1 LTRQFYTQEI
11 NFGAYDQQNEEP
23 SMSQP
28 TDSGFGRIEGTTP
41 TQASPDSSFGRI
53 AISPVQAPMGRT
65 APNTVASTT
74 SDLEPAAKPKS
85 RKHKL
90 EFTGSSAEYFRIW
103 IVNVMLSI
111 VTLGVYAAWAKV
123 RTRQY
128 FYANTRL
135 GGHAFEYHG
144 NPISILK
151 GNLVIAVLAVLY
163 VSSQTVMPFLTPVL
177 ALLGFAAFP
186 FLIHQSLRFMAS
198 NSSYRNIRFRFHG
211 TMGESYT
218 NHMLR
223 PILTNVTLG
232 FMAPAML
239 KGQREYL
246 FDNAAYGSSR
256 ARFTGDYS
264 VFSSI
269 FWRSVGLSILM
280 MIPLGILFAMMI
292 PGIARGGDPSAS
304 LAGMFMIL
312 PIYAI
317 TFFGG
322 TLIQTYMQ
330 VNLVNHCW
338 NNTSVDGRRLRF
350 VSSLDTMEMIK
361 LRITNMLAIGLTLG
375 LASPW
380 AKVRYVQYVIS
391 GLSVFGEDDL
401 ENFAATERELE
412 QSPLGDAATDFM
424 NVDFGL

>member
-1 LTRQFYTQEI
+1 
-11 NFGAYDQQNEEP
+11 
-23 SMSQP
+23 MSQT
-28 TDSGFGRIEGTTP
+28 TDSGFGRIEERIEGSIP
-41 TQASPDSSFGRI
+41 TQSSPDSGFGRI
-53 AISPVQAPMGRT
+53 AATAFQAPVGRT
-65 APNTVASTT
+65 SRDMT

-111 VTLGVYAAWAKV
+111 VTLGIYAAWAKV

-151 GNLVIAVLAVLY
+151 GNLVIGVLAILY
-163 VSSQTVMPFLTPVL
+163 VYSQTALPLLTPVL
-177 ALLGFAAFP
+177 ALLGFAVFP

-211 TMGESYT
+211 TVGDSYT

-246 FDNAAYGSSR
+246 FDNVAYGNSR
-256 ARFTGDYS
+256 ARFNGDYS

-269 FWRSVGLSILM
+269 FWRSVGLSIAM
-280 MIPLGILFAMMI
+280 MFAVGILMAMII
-292 PGIARGGDPSAS
+292 PGMVASGGLQRGNPMAS
-304 LAGMFMIL
+304 TMILL

-317 TFFGG
+317 TFFAG

-350 VSSLDTMEMIK
+350 VGSLDTMTMIK

-391 GLSVFGEDDL
+391 SLSVFGEDDL
-401 ENFAATERELE
+401 ENFAAAERELE

>member
-1 LTRQFYTQEI
+1 
-11 NFGAYDQQNEEP
+11 
-23 SMSQP
+23 MSQP
-28 TDSGFGRIEGTTP
+28 TDSGFGRIEDSTV
-41 TQASPDSSFGRI
+41 TQASSNSGFGRI
-53 AISPVQAPMGRT
+53 AVAPAQAPVGRT
-65 APNTVASTT
+65 SASII
-74 SDLEPAAKPKS
+74 SDLEPAVKPKS

-90 EFTGSSAEYFRIW
+90 EFTGSSGEYFRIW

-111 VTLGVYAAWAKV
+111 VTLGIYAAWAKV

-151 GNLVIAVLAVLY
+151 GNLVIGVLAILY
-163 VSSQTVMPFLTPVL
+163 VYSQTALPLLTPVL
-177 ALLGFAAFP
+177 ALLGFVALP

-211 TMGESYT
+211 TVGDSYT

-246 FDNAAYGSSR
+246 FDNVAYGNSR
-256 ARFTGDYS
+256 ARFNGDYS

-269 FWRSVGLSILM
+269 FWRAVGMSIAMMFVVGILM
-280 MIPLGILFAMMI
+280 AVMIPSIMAGGGLDRANPMAGLF
-292 PGIARGGDPSAS
+292 
-304 LAGMFMIL
+304 FIL

-350 VSSLDTMEMIK
+350 VSSLDAMTMIK
-361 LRITNMLAIGLTLG
+361 LRITNMIAIGCTLG

-401 ENFAATERELE
+401 EHFAAAERELE

>member
-1 LTRQFYTQEI
+1 
-11 NFGAYDQQNEEP
+11 
-23 SMSQP
+23 MSQP
-28 TDSGFGRIEGTTP
+28 TDSGFGRIEASTA
-41 TQASPDSSFGRI
+41 TQSNSDSSFGRI
-53 AISPVQAPMGRT
+53 AVSAVPAPVRQMS
-65 APNTVASTT
+65 ASII

-135 GGHAFEYHG
+135 GGQAFEYHG

-163 VSSQTVMPFLTPVL
+163 ASSQAALPLLTPVL

-186 FLIHQSLRFMAS
+186 FLVHQSLRFMAS

-211 TMGESYT
+211 TMNESYT

-246 FDNAAYGSSR
+246 FDNVAYGNSR

-280 MIPLGILFAMMI
+280 LVPIGILFSMFI
-292 PGIARGGDPSAS
+292 PGLARGADPSAS
-304 LAGMFMIL
+304 LAGMFLLL

-317 TFFGG
+317 AFFGG
-322 TLIQTYMQ
+322 TLIQTYVQ

-338 NNTSVDGRRLRF
+338 NNTSLDGRRLRF
-350 VSSLDTMEMIK
+350 VSSLDTMTMIK

-380 AKVRYVQYVIS
+380 AKVRYLKYVIS
-391 GLSVFGEDDL
+391 GLSVLGEDDL
-401 ENFAATERELE
+401 ENFAAAERELE
-412 QSPLGDAATDFM
+412 QGPLGDAATDFM

>member
-1 LTRQFYTQEI
+1 
-11 NFGAYDQQNEEP
+11 
-23 SMSQP
+23 MSQP
-28 TDSGFGRIEGTTP
+28 TDTGFGRIEASATVTQQENPTSGFGRIGV
-41 TQASPDSSFGRI
+41 
-53 AISPVQAPMGRT
+53 SPVQAPMART
-65 APNTVASTT
+65 STNTI
-74 SDLEPAAKPKS
+74 SDLEPAAKPRS

-90 EFTGSSAEYFRIW
+90 EFTGSSGEYFRIW

-111 VTLGVYAAWAKV
+111 VTLGIYAAWAKV

-135 GGHAFEYHG
+135 AGHAFEYHG

-151 GNLVIAVLAVLY
+151 GNLVIGVLAILY
-163 VSSQTVMPFLTPVL
+163 VSSQAAMPLLTPVL
-177 ALLGFAAFP
+177 ALLGFAVFP
-186 FLIHQSLRFMAS
+186 FLIHSSLRFMAS

-211 TMGESYT
+211 TVGEGYT

-223 PILTNVTLG
+223 PILTQVTLG

-246 FDNAAYGSSR
+246 FDNVAYGNTR
-256 ARFTGDYS
+256 ARFNGDYS

-269 FWRSVGLSILM
+269 FWRSVGLSIV
-280 MIPLGILFAMMI
+280 MIFAVGILSAMMI
-292 PGIARGGDPSAS
+292 PGLMAGGGLERGNP
-304 LAGMFMIL
+304 LAGMFLIL

-317 TFFGG
+317 AFLGG
-322 TLIQTYMQ
+322 TMIQTYMQ

-338 NNTSVDGRRLRF
+338 DNTSVDGRRLRF
-350 VSSLDTMEMIK
+350 VSSLDTMTMIK
-361 LRITNMLAIGLTLG
+361 LRLTNMLAIGLTLG

-391 GLSVFGEDDL
+391 SLSVIGEDDL
-401 ENFAATERELE
+401 ENFAAAERELA

>member
-1 LTRQFYTQEI
+1 
-11 NFGAYDQQNEEP
+11 
-23 SMSQP
+23 MSQP
-28 TDSGFGRIEGTTP
+28 TDSGFGRIEGSTP

-53 AISPVQAPMGRT
+53 AASAVQAPQGRT
-65 APNTVASTT
+65 SASII

-111 VTLGVYAAWAKV
+111 VTLGIYAAWAKV

-151 GNLVIAVLAVLY
+151 GNLVIGVLAILY
-163 VSSQTVMPFLTPVL
+163 VSSQTVMPLLTPVL

-211 TMGESYT
+211 TVGEGYT

-246 FDNAAYGSSR
+246 FDNVAYGNSR
-256 ARFTGDYS
+256 ARFNGDYN

-269 FWRSVGLSILM
+269 FWRSVGLSILLT
-280 MIPLGILFAMMI
+280 IPLGILLAVMI
-292 PGIARGGDPSAS
+292 PGLARGGDPSAS
-304 LAGMFMIL
+304 LAGMFLIL
-312 PIYAI
+312 PVYAI
-317 TFFGG
+317 TFLGV

-361 LRITNMLAIGLTLG
+361 LRLTNMLAIGLTLG

-401 ENFAATERELE
+401 ENFAASERELE

>member
-1 LTRQFYTQEI
+1 
-11 NFGAYDQQNEEP
+11 
-23 SMSQP
+23 MSQP
-28 TDSGFGRIEGTTP
+28 TDSGFGRIEDSTS
-41 TQASPDSSFGRI
+41 TQASSNAGFGRI
-53 AISPVQAPMGRT
+53 AVVPVQAPARQ
-65 APNTVASTT
+65 APARQTPARQTPVSGI
-74 SDLEPAAKPKS
+74 SDLEPVAKTKS

-90 EFTGSSAEYFRIW
+90 EFTGSSGEYFRIW

-111 VTLGVYAAWAKV
+111 VTLGIYAAWAKV

-151 GNLVIAVLAVLY
+151 GNLVIGVLAILY
-163 VSSQTVMPFLTPVL
+163 VYSQTALPLLTPVL
-177 ALLGFAAFP
+177 ALMGFVAFP

-223 PILTNVTLG
+223 PILTNITLG

-246 FDNAAYGSSR
+246 FDNVAYGNSR
-256 ARFTGDYS
+256 ARFNGDYG

-269 FWRSVGLSILM
+269 FWKSVGLSILM
-280 MIPLGILFAMMI
+280 VIPLGILVAMLI
-292 PGIARGGDPSAS
+292 PGLSRGGLDPSAAMAS
-304 LAGMFMIL
+304 VLLIV

-317 TFFGG
+317 TFFLGI
-322 TLIQTYMQ
+322 LVQAYLQ
-330 VNLVNHCW
+330 VNIINHCW

-350 VSSLDTMEMIK
+350 VGSLDTVTMIK
-361 LRITNMLAIGLTLG
+361 LRLTNMLAIGFTLG

-391 GLSVFGEDDL
+391 SLSVIGEDDL
-401 ENFAATERELE
+401 ENFAAAERELE

>member
-1 LTRQFYTQEI
+1 
-11 NFGAYDQQNEEP
+11 
-23 SMSQP
+23 MSQP
-28 TDSGFGRIEGTTP
+28 TDTGFGRIEASATVTQQENPTSGFGRIGV
-41 TQASPDSSFGRI
+41 
-53 AISPVQAPMGRT
+53 SPVQAPMART
-65 APNTVASTT
+65 STNTI
-74 SDLEPAAKPKS
+74 SDLEPAAKPRS

-90 EFTGSSAEYFRIW
+90 EFTGSSGEYFRIW

-111 VTLGVYAAWAKV
+111 VTLGIYAAWAKV

-135 GGHAFEYHG
+135 AGHAFEYHG

-151 GNLVIAVLAVLY
+151 GNLVIGVLAILY
-163 VSSQTVMPFLTPVL
+163 VSSQAAMPLLTPVL

-186 FLIHQSLRFMAS
+186 FLIHSSLRFMAS

-211 TMGESYT
+211 TVGDGYT

-246 FDNAAYGSSR
+246 FDNVAYGNTR
-256 ARFTGDYS
+256 ARFNGDYS

-269 FWRSVGLSILM
+269 FWRSVGLSIV
-280 MIPLGILFAMMI
+280 MIFAVGILSAMMI
-292 PGIARGGDPSAS
+292 PGLMAGGGLERGNP
-304 LAGMFMIL
+304 LAGMFLIL

-317 TFFGG
+317 AFLGG
-322 TLIQTYMQ
+322 TMIQTYMQ

-338 NNTSVDGRRLRF
+338 DNTSVDGRRLRF
-350 VSSLDTMEMIK
+350 VSSLDTMTMIK
-361 LRITNMLAIGLTLG
+361 LRLTNMLAIGLTLG

-391 GLSVFGEDDL
+391 SLSVIGEDDL
-401 ENFAATERELE
+401 ENFAAAERELA

>member
-1 LTRQFYTQEI
+1 
-11 NFGAYDQQNEEP
+11 
-23 SMSQP
+23 MSQP
-28 TDSGFGRIEGTTP
+28 TDSGFGRIEGSTP
-41 TQASPDSSFGRI
+41 TQANPDSSFGRI
-53 AISPVQAPMGRT
+53 AVLPVQAPVRQ
-65 APNTVASTT
+65 ASAGTI

-90 EFTGSSAEYFRIW
+90 EFTGSSGEYFRIW

-111 VTLGVYAAWAKV
+111 VTLGIYAAWAKV

-151 GNLVIAVLAVLY
+151 GNLVIGVLAILY
-163 VSSQTVMPFLTPVL
+163 VSSQTVMPLLTPVL

-211 TMGESYT
+211 TVGDSYT

-246 FDNAAYGSSR
+246 FDNVAYGNSR
-256 ARFTGDYS
+256 ARFNGDYS

-269 FWRSVGLSILM
+269 FWRSVGLSVLM
-280 MIPLGILFAMMI
+280 MIPLGILFSMLI
-292 PGIARGGDPSAS
+292 PGMIRGGDPSAS
-304 LAGMFMIL
+304 LAGMFFIV
-312 PIYAI
+312 PIYALM
-317 TFFGG
+317 FFGG

-350 VSSLDTMEMIK
+350 VSSLDTMGMIK
-361 LRITNMLAIGLTLG
+361 LRLTNMLAIGLTLG

-401 ENFAATERELE
+401 ENFAASERELE

>member
-1 LTRQFYTQEI
+1 
-11 NFGAYDQQNEEP
+11 
-23 SMSQP
+23 MSQP
-28 TDSGFGRIEGTTP
+28 TDSGFGRIEDSTP

-53 AISPVQAPMGRT
+53 PVSSVQAPVRQMS
-65 APNTVASTT
+65 ASVI
-74 SDLEPAAKPKS
+74 SDLEPAQKPKS

-111 VTLGVYAAWAKV
+111 VTLGIYAAWAKV

-128 FYANTRL
+128 FYANTKL
-135 GGHAFEYHG
+135 AGHAFEYHG

-151 GNLVIAVLAVLY
+151 GNLVIGVLAILY
-163 VSSQTVMPFLTPVL
+163 VYSQTALPLLTPVL
-177 ALLGFAAFP
+177 ALLGFVALP

-211 TMGESYT
+211 TVGDSYT

-232 FMAPAML
+232 FMTPTML

-246 FDNAAYGSSR
+246 FDNVAYGNSR
-256 ARFTGDYS
+256 ARFDGDYS

-269 FWRSVGLSILM
+269 FWRAVGMGLVMMIVVGILM
-280 MIPLGILFAMMI
+280 AVMIPSMMA
-292 PGIARGGDPSAS
+292 GGGLQRGNPM
-304 LAGMFMIL
+304 AGMFFLL

-350 VSSLDTMEMIK
+350 VGSLDTMTMIT
-361 LRITNMLAIGLTLG
+361 LRITNMLAIGCTLG

-401 ENFAATERELE
+401 EHFAAAERELE

>member
-1 LTRQFYTQEI
+1 
-11 NFGAYDQQNEEP
+11 
-23 SMSQP
+23 MSQP
-28 TDSGFGRIEGTTP
+28 TDSGFGRIEGSTP
-41 TQASPDSSFGRI
+41 TQASPESGFGRI
-53 AISPVQAPMGRT
+53 SGSPVQAPAGRT
-65 APNTVASTT
+65 SASVI
-74 SDLEPAAKPKS
+74 SDLEPALRPKS
-85 RKHKL
+85 RRHKL
-90 EFTGSSAEYFRIW
+90 EFSGSSGEYFRIW
-103 IVNVMLSI
+103 MVNVMLSI
-111 VTLGVYAAWAKV
+111 VTLGIYAAWAKV

-128 FYANTRL
+128 FYANTKL
-135 GGHAFEYHG
+135 AGHAFEYHG

-151 GNLVIAVLAVLY
+151 GNLVIGVLAILY
-163 VSSQTVMPFLTPVL
+163 VSSQTVMPLLTPVL
-177 ALLGFAAFP
+177 ALLGFVALP

-198 NSSYRNIRFRFHG
+198 NSSYRNIRFGFHG
-211 TMGESYT
+211 TVGDSYT

-223 PILTNVTLG
+223 PILTNLTLG

-246 FDNAAYGSSR
+246 FDNVAYGNSR
-256 ARFTGDYS
+256 ARFNGDYS
-264 VFSSI
+264 IFSSI
-269 FWRSVGLSILM
+269 FWKSVGLSVVMLIV
-280 MIPLGILFAMMI
+280 IGICFAVMI
-292 PGIARGGDPSAS
+292 PGLASGGLDRANP
-304 LAGMFMIL
+304 LAAMFMIL
-312 PIYAI
+312 PIYAL

-338 NNTSVDGRRLRF
+338 NNTAVDGRRLRF
-350 VSSLDTMEMIK
+350 VGSLDTMAMIK

-401 ENFAATERELE
+401 EHFAAAERELG

>member
-1 LTRQFYTQEI
+1 
-11 NFGAYDQQNEEP
+11 
-23 SMSQP
+23 MSQP
-28 TDSGFGRIEGTTP
+28 TDSGFGRIEDSTP
-41 TQASPDSSFGRI
+41 TQASSNSGFGRI
-53 AISPVQAPMGRT
+53 AVSAVQAPVRQMSEGII
-65 APNTVASTT
+65 P
-74 SDLEPAAKPKS
+74 DLQPAAKPKS

-90 EFTGSSAEYFRIW
+90 EFTGSSAEYSRIW

-135 GGHAFEYHG
+135 GGQAFEYHG

-151 GNLVIAVLAVLY
+151 GNLVIGVLAILY
-163 VSSQTVMPFLTPVL
+163 VSSQTVMPLLTPVL

-211 TMGESYT
+211 TVGDSYT

-246 FDNAAYGSSR
+246 FDNVAYGNSR
-256 ARFTGDYS
+256 ARFNGDYS

-269 FWRSVGLSILM
+269 FWKSVGLSILM
-280 MIPLGILFAMMI
+280 MVVVGILMAVMI
-292 PGIARGGDPSAS
+292 PSMMAGGGLQRGNPM
-304 LAGMFMIL
+304 AGMFFIL
-312 PIYAI
+312 PIYAVM
-317 TFFGG
+317 FFGG

-338 NNTSVDGRRLRF
+338 NNTSADGRRLRF
-350 VSSLDTMEMIK
+350 VSSLNTMTMIK

-401 ENFAATERELE
+401 ENFAAAERELE

>member
-1 LTRQFYTQEI
+1 
-11 NFGAYDQQNEEP
+11 
-23 SMSQP
+23 MSQP
-28 TDSGFGRIEGTTP
+28 TDSGFGRIEASTP

-53 AISPVQAPMGRT
+53 AVSPVQAPVSRMS
-65 APNTVASTT
+65 ANVV

-90 EFTGSSAEYFRIW
+90 EFTGSSGEYFRIW

-111 VTLGVYAAWAKV
+111 VTLGIYAAWAKV

-151 GNLVIAVLAVLY
+151 GNLVIGVLAILY
-163 VSSQTVMPFLTPVL
+163 VYSQTALPLLTPVL
-177 ALLGFAAFP
+177 ALLGFVALP

-211 TMGESYT
+211 TVGDSYT

-246 FDNAAYGSSR
+246 FDNVAYGNSR
-256 ARFTGDYS
+256 ARFNGDYS

-269 FWRSVGLSILM
+269 FWRAVGLSLAMMVAVGILM
-280 MIPLGILFAMMI
+280 ALMIPSMMA
-292 PGIARGGDPSAS
+292 GGGLQRGNPM
-304 LAGMFMIL
+304 AGMFFIV
-312 PIYAI
+312 PIYAVM
-317 TFFGG
+317 FFGG

-350 VSSLDTMEMIK
+350 VSSLDAMTMIK

-401 ENFAATERELE
+401 EHFATAERELE

>member
-1 LTRQFYTQEI
+1 
-11 NFGAYDQQNEEP
+11 
-23 SMSQP
+23 MSQP
-28 TDSGFGRIEGTTP
+28 TDSGFGRIEASTP

-53 AISPVQAPMGRT
+53 AVSPVQAPVSRMS
-65 APNTVASTT
+65 ANVV

-90 EFTGSSAEYFRIW
+90 EFTGSSGEYFRIW

-111 VTLGVYAAWAKV
+111 VTLGIYAAWAKV

-128 FYANTRL
+128 FYANTQL

-151 GNLVIAVLAVLY
+151 GNLVIGVLAILY
-163 VSSQTVMPFLTPVL
+163 VYSQTALPLLTPVL
-177 ALLGFAAFP
+177 ALLGFVALP

-211 TMGESYT
+211 TVGDSYT

-246 FDNAAYGSSR
+246 FDNVAYGNSR
-256 ARFTGDYS
+256 ARFNGDYS

-269 FWRSVGLSILM
+269 FWRAVGLSLAMMVAVGILM
-280 MIPLGILFAMMI
+280 ALMIPSMMA
-292 PGIARGGDPSAS
+292 GGGLQRGNPM
-304 LAGMFMIL
+304 AGMFFIV
-312 PIYAI
+312 PIYAVM
-317 TFFGG
+317 FFGG

-350 VSSLDTMEMIK
+350 VSSLDAMTMIK

-380 AKVRYVQYVIS
+380 TKVRYVQYVIS

-401 ENFAATERELE
+401 EHFATAERELE